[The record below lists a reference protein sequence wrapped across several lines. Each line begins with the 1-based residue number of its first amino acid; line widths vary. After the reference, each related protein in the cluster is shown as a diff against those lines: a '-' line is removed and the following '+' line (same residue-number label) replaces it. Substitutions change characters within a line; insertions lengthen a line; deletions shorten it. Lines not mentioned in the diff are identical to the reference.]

1 VTPNRIRPGGDR
13 IPLDDEGPPEFTL
26 VMRGYDRH
34 QVDDYVSALRE
45 FALDAQSR
53 TLAAEAALA
62 EAGVPA
68 TIDCPRPNEQD
79 PAACAGRESE
89 TPTRHR
95 LGASDRAGLGEN
107 ASLAVSALSF
117 GAGRTRELV
126 GVSAARLGDSLPG
139 LPAAAAGGRRR
150 RRRDRMAVV
159 LVVLV
164 LLAVSG
170 TTGVLVAHRPR
181 QPVSD
186 RTGQV
191 AAQAGRQFLAAY
203 VAPDGRVV
211 RRDQGGDTVSEGQSY
226 ALLASVALG
235 DRRRFATVWAWTRAH
250 LSRRDGLLSWHW
262 QNGRVQDLHS
272 AADADL
278 DAAQALLLAAAR
290 FDQPGYAGA
299 ARALGAAIL
308 AHETV
313 RLGRG
318 RLLLAGDWET
328 GAPYLVNVSYFSPAA
343 FRLLGDATG
352 DPRWKQLA
360 ATSRSE
366 LDQLTAGPQLPPDWA
381 SVTGDGVISP
391 AAHGGQTVFGLDAAR
406 MPTRYAASCDPSDR
420 QLPARLEP
428 LLAGRAP
435 DRQGAVYD
443 LAGAPQVDYNRPV
456 ERVAAAA
463 TAHAAGDRPA
473 AAAALDQADGL
484 QRAAPTYYGSAWAA
498 LGHILLDTSWLPSC

>member
-1 VTPNRIRPGGDR
+1 VTP
-13 IPLDDEGPPEFTL
+13 IPLDDEGPPEFTV

-45 FALDAQSR
+45 FALEADSR

-62 EAGVPA
+62 EAGMPA
-68 TIDCPRPNEQD
+68 TAAHPRPNEQD
-79 PAACAGRESE
+79 PAACAGREPE

-95 LGASDRAGLGEN
+95 LMAPDRAGLGGG
-107 ASLAVSALSF
+107 ASLAERAETF
-117 GAGRTRELV
+117 GASRTRELA
-126 GVSAARLGDSLPG
+126 GASAARLDDSLPG
-139 LPAAAAGGRRR
+139 LPAVAAVGRRR
-150 RRRDRMAVV
+150 RRRDRMAFV

-164 LLAVSG
+164 LLAVAG
-170 TTGVLVAHRPR
+170 TAGVLIAHRQR
-181 QPVSD
+181 QPVGD
-186 RTGQV
+186 RTGQA

-226 ALLASVALG
+226 ALLVSVALG
-235 DRRRFATVWAWTRAH
+235 DRRRFATVWAWTRTH
-250 LSRRDGLLSWHW
+250 LSSRDGLLSWHW
-262 QNGRVQDLHS
+262 QNGRVQDPHS

-278 DAAQALLLAAAR
+278 DAAQALLLAATR
-290 FDQPGYAGA
+290 FDQPGYATA
-299 ARALGAAIL
+299 AHALGAAIL

-328 GAPYLVNVSYFSPAA
+328 GTPYLINVSYFSPAA

-366 LDQLTAGPQLPPDWA
+366 LDRLTAGPQLPPDWA
-381 SVTGDGVISP
+381 SVTGDGVVSP
-391 AAHGGQTVFGLDAAR
+391 AAHGGRTVFGLDAAR
-406 MPTRYAASCDPSDR
+406 MPTRYAASCNPADR
-420 QLPARLEP
+420 QLAAQLAP
-428 LLAGRAP
+428 LLGGRAP
-435 DRQGAVYD
+435 DRQRAVYD
-443 LAGAPQVDYNRPV
+443 LSGAPQVSYDRPV

-463 TAHAAGDRPA
+463 TAHTAGDRPA
-473 AAAALDQADGL
+473 AAAALDQANEL
-484 QRAAPTYYGSAWAA
+484 QRAAPTYYGSAWVA
-498 LGHILLDTSWLPSC
+498 LGHILLNTSWLPSC